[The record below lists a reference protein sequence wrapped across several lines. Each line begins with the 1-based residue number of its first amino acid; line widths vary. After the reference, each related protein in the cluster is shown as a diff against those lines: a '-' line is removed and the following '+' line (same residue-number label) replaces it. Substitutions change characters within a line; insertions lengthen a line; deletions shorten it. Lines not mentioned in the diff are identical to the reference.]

1 MLFNNAKK
9 SVQLLEKRISTI
21 NALLRKLPEGK
32 LYCIRDGQKIKWYHY
47 IKKKQIYLSK
57 KKLSLAESLA
67 GKKYLLQLKED
78 LLHEKRAI
86 EFYLRHHEEKP
97 WKSEQLLTSE
107 SEFQKLLL
115 PFFKPSSQEFED
127 WANSP
132 YSQNQNF
139 PKQLIYKGPNG
150 QWMRSKS
157 EMLIAMTLYKYQIP
171 FRYECALQ
179 LGATTIYPDFTIRHP
194 KTGEFYYLEHFGMI
208 DNPTYRQ
215 NAIHKLNTYLS
226 HEIYPTINLITT
238 YETQT
243 HPLDLELVESIIQLY
258 FL

>member
-1 MLFNNAKK
+1 MQKNQFNYSKNAFPQSMHNSGNFLKENCTVYAMAKK
-9 SVQLLEKRISTI
+9 SNGITTSKRNKSIFP
-21 NALLRKLPEGK
+21 R
-32 LYCIRDGQKIKWYHY
+32 
-47 IKKKQIYLSK
+47 
-57 KKLSLAESLA
+57 
-67 GKKYLLQLKED
+67 KKYLLQLKDD

-86 EFYLRHHEEKP
+86 EFYLRHHKERP

-115 PFFKPSSQEFED
+115 PFFKPPSKEFED

-132 YSQNQNF
+132 YSQNQNY
-139 PKQLIYKGPNG
+139 PNQLNYKAPNG
-150 QWMRSKS
+150 QLVRSKS

-179 LGATTIYPDFTIRHP
+179 LGATTIHPDFTIRHP
-194 KTGEFYYLEHFGMI
+194 QTGEFYYLEHFGMI
-208 DNPTYRQ
+208 DNPAYRQ

-238 YETQT
+238 YETKT
-243 HPLDLELVESIIQLY
+243 HPLNLELVESIIQLY